1 MKRKLA
7 IEKEIQNYERK
18 SRNRKENLGIEKKIQ
33 KLLLLLKDNP
43 SFNEIGVGAPSRRN
57 VSMG

>member
-33 KLLLLLKDNP
+33 KYERNL
-43 SFNEIGVGAPSRRN
+43 EIIIIIKGQPIIQ
-57 VSMG
+57 